1 MWCLRWTIKLCG
13 WLSSVVTSLHLKLPK
28 HWKLKWTWYMPP
40 TRRLNAEQAQQN
52 YSLSSSTNVAMHGRI
67 IMSRG
72 GSGGRRSSRTGR
84 QQQVHAFKRCCD
96 GRGGRCECH
105 CSGGRRAERTNSRRQ
120 RWDIGVEPTGN
131 DAMSRTT
138 GHSIHRRSCMFSV
151 FPMNRTLHPGRDRTT
166 MSAWCK

>member
-40 TRRLNAEQAQQN
+40 TRRLNAEQPQQN

-84 QQQVHAFKRCCD
+84 RCGSRCTRSRD
-96 GRGGRCECH
+96 AATDAAGAVSVTAAADVVLRGLTVGDSDET
-105 CSGGRRAERTNSRRQ
+105 SGS
-120 RWDIGVEPTGN
+120 
-131 DAMSRTT
+131 
-138 GHSIHRRSCMFSV
+138 
-151 FPMNRTLHPGRDRTT
+151 NRPEWRYESNNRPLHP
-166 MSAWCK
+166 SSVVHV